1 MGGGWGGDG
10 EKGHARA
17 KYKFRNIWGGKT
29 IGKNV
34 LLVSKTTLH
43 HVL

>member
-1 MGGGWGGDG
+1 MEGGGDG

-17 KYKFRNIWGGKT
+17 KYKFRTELWGEKT